1 MKTHPKITSQL
12 SQTTVTLRK
21 STVQQE
27 IHHHHKLYC
36 ALYHVLFLWRHMAT
50 VILTHIAHSVLTFLK
65 YCFCMWQDKQKLLK
79 CPECLENWARWL
91 YHPYCASPRLW
102 IISDSSQMSFRKG
115 GFERILVTTTF
126 TIIKT
131 EIIDLMQRLRAL
143 WWSGWRG

>member
-27 IHHHHKLYC
+27 IHHHNKLHC
-36 ALYHVLFLWRHMAT
+36 ALYHVLFMWRHMAT
-50 VILTHIAHSVLTFLK
+50 VTLTLLTPSWPFLNIVSVCDKINRSCWSALSAWKTGSGGCTIPAVPHLDYGFLVTA
-65 YCFCMWQDKQKLLK
+65 LK
-79 CPECLENWARWL
+79 WA
-91 YHPYCASPRLW
+91 S
-102 IISDSSQMSFRKG
+102 RKG
-115 GFERILVTTTF
+115 DLKESLLPQLL